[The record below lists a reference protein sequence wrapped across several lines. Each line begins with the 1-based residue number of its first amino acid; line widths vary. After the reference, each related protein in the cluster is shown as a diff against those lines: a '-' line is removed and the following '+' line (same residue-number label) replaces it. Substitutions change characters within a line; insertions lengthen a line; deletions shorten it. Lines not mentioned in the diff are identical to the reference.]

1 MSNHLSSNKGHVR
14 HIPLQGQSNFRDLGG
29 YQIGDGRTVK
39 WDEVYRSGRFP
50 KLTDD
55 DVACLE
61 NLDIKTVVNLL
72 TPEDIETYGRDLLP
86 VGVREVPLPIDSKTA
101 TELANMLNKAL
112 KTSDFSLI
120 DVAMNPE
127 IHRLLIHDGQE
138 QYAVL
143 LRAIADPDN
152 RPLVFHCS
160 HGVHRTGTGAAILL
174 SALGVPWDVVRED
187 YLLSNKY
194 RHDEVQKRLGQLRQ
208 MAAEKRG
215 ISPEQVDMNN
225 MEAFLIQ
232 DGAYIDASKAEMI
245 DEFGSVNSYITDGLG
260 LSDREIQKLRN
271 ELLE

>member
-1 MSNHLSSNKGHVR
+1 MSNHLSSNKGQVR
-14 HIPLQGQSNFRDLGG
+14 HIPLQGQSNFRDIEG
-29 YQIGDGRTVK
+29 YKTRDGRTVK
-39 WDEVYRSGRFP
+39 WGEVYRSGRFP

-72 TPEDIETYGRDLLP
+72 TPEDKEAYGRDRLP
-86 VGVREVPLPIDSKTA
+86 DGEREVSLPIDSKTA
-101 TELANMLNKAL
+101 KELANMLNKAL
-112 KTSDFSLI
+112 KASDFSLI
-120 DVAMNPE
+120 DVAMNLE

-160 HGVHRTGTGAAILL
+160 HCVNRTGTGAAILL
-174 SALGVPWDVVRED
+174 SALGVSWDVVRED
-187 YLLSNKY
+187 YLLSNKI

-215 ISPEQVDMNN
+215 ISPKKVDMNN

-232 DGAYIDASKAEMI
+232 DGAYIDVSKAEMI
-245 DEFGSVNSYITDGLG
+245 DEFGSVNSYLTDGLG
-260 LSDREIQKLRN
+260 
-271 ELLE
+271 